1 MSMIYCKV
9 QATFVDQVL
18 TKHFASKNS
27 KSQLSNAVSRN
38 VIRLLEQNLHCFKDK
53 SYFSIFFEFNNNQM
67 HNENLLKKV
76 KIQIIVKSDVY
87 IAQHR
92 STRHLKAL
100 IQQFNVNK
108 ILLEFSQ
115 HLLTKNLLK
124 PEQAYLMLH
133 IVSVCF

>member
-18 TKHFASKNS
+18 TKNFASKNS

-38 VIRLLEQNLHCFKDK
+38 VIRLLDQNLHCFKDK
-53 SYFSIFFEFNNNQM
+53 SYFSIFFEFYNNQM

-76 KIQIIVKSDVY
+76 KIQIIAKSDAY

-92 STRHLKAL
+92 SARHLKTL
-100 IQQFNVNK
+100 TQQFNVNK

-124 PEQAYLMLH
+124 PEQAYLVLH